1 MRPSRSKTKRRGTTP
16 WILSPSMNTS
26 TRPSAVIEHGTN
38 FAAGCPQASASS
50 AASTATFR
58 MKKIVRR
65 TRRYN
70 PSVKRAAASNPL
82 TERYAPREMS
92 YRFSPDFKFRTW
104 RRLWIALH
112 EAEREL
118 GLPIDARQIEEL
130 KASANDI
137 NYADAERREREIRHD
152 VMSHIY
158 AYGLQAPSAKG
169 IIHLGATSTFVTDNT
184 DILQMRDGLGI
195 MARRVVNLIAKLRE
209 LAWRWRATPQL
220 GYTHFQPAL
229 LITVGKRI
237 TLWLHDLL
245 LDLTEIEY
253 RRDSL
258 ALLGVKGAT
267 GTQASF
273 LNLFDGDEAKVN
285 RLEQLVAEK
294 LGMRRSYP
302 VSGQTYSRKID
313 AQVVASLRGFAQSA
327 SKFGY
332 DMRLLQHMHE
342 IEEPFEEEQVGSSA
356 MAYKRNPMRAERI
369 DALARHL
376 IVNTLNP
383 AFTAATQWF
392 ERTLDDSANRR
403 IAIPEAFLAADAIA
417 LIYDNILGGIVV
429 HEEVIATNVRRELP
443 FLMTE
448 NLMME
453 GTRRG
458 GDRQVL
464 HERVRIHSQAAA
476 DAMKSGAR
484 ENDLFDRIA
493 ADSLFSIDR
502 ASIEAIARAEDYV
515 GLSKQQTE
523 RFLAEEI
530 DPLIAEIQVQT
541 AEELRV

>member
-1 MRPSRSKTKRRGTTP
+1 
-16 WILSPSMNTS
+16 
-26 TRPSAVIEHGTN
+26 
-38 FAAGCPQASASS
+38 
-50 AASTATFR
+50 
-58 MKKIVRR
+58 
-65 TRRYN
+65 
-70 PSVKRAAASNPL
+70 VKRDQASNPL
-82 TERYAPREMS
+82 TERYASREMS
-92 YRFSPDFKFRTW
+92 YIFSADFKFKTW
-104 RRLWIALH
+104 RKLWVALA

-118 GLPIDARQIEEL
+118 GLNISDAQVAEL
-130 KASANDI
+130 RAHLEDI
-137 NYADAERREREIRHD
+137 NYEDAERREREIRHD

-169 IIHLGATSTFVTDNT
+169 IIHLGATSAFVTDNT
-184 DILQMRDGLGI
+184 DILQMREGLGI
-195 MARRVVNLIAKLRE
+195 LRRRILSVMAKLRDF
-209 LAWRWRATPQL
+209 AWRWRAMPSL
-220 GYTHFQPAL
+220 AFTHFQPAQL
-229 LITVGKRI
+229 TTVGKRA

-245 LDLTEIEY
+245 LDY
-253 RRDSL
+253 RDLEFRMSQL

-273 LNLFDGDEAKVN
+273 LSLFDGDESKVH

-294 LGMRRSYP
+294 AGVRGSYP
-302 VSGQTYSRKID
+302 VSGQTYSRKVD
-313 AQVVASLRGFAQSA
+313 SQVVNVLSGFAQSA

-332 DMRLLQHMHE
+332 DMRLLQHLRE

-376 IVNTLNP
+376 IVNALNP

-429 HEEVIATNVRRELP
+429 HEEVIAANVRRELP

-453 GTRRG
+453 GVRRG

-476 DAMKSGAR
+476 DAMKSGAA

-493 ADSLFSIDR
+493 ADPLFSIDR
-502 ASIEAIARAEDYV
+502 ASIERLARADDYT
-515 GLSKQQTE
+515 GLARQQTE

-530 DPLIAEIQVQT
+530 DPILASEATPVA

>member
-1 MRPSRSKTKRRGTTP
+1 V
-16 WILSPSMNTS
+16 
-26 TRPSAVIEHGTN
+26 TRD
-38 FAAGCPQASASS
+38 AAQ
-50 AASTATFR
+50 
-58 MKKIVRR
+58 
-65 TRRYN
+65 
-70 PSVKRAAASNPL
+70 NPL
-82 TERYAPREMS
+82 NERYASKEMS
-92 YRFSPDFKFRTW
+92 YLFSADYKFRTW
-104 RRLWIALH
+104 RKLWIALA
-112 EAEREL
+112 EAEKEL
-118 GLPIDARQIEEL
+118 GLSISDAQIAEL

-158 AYGLQAPSAKG
+158 AFGLQAPSAKG
-169 IIHLGATSTFVTDNT
+169 IIHLGATSAFVTDNT
-184 DILQMRDGLGI
+184 DILQMREALGI
-195 MARRVVNLIAKLRE
+195 IHRRIVNVMAKLRDFAWKWRGTPA
-209 LAWRWRATPQL
+209 LAF
-220 GYTHFQPAL
+220 THFQPAQL
-229 LITVGKRI
+229 TTVGKRA

-245 LDLTEIEY
+245 LDFREVEFRL
-253 RRDSL
+253 SQL

-273 LNLFDGDEAKVN
+273 LSLFDGDESKVN

-294 LGMRRSYP
+294 VGMHRTYP
-302 VSGQTYSRKID
+302 VSGQTYSRKVD
-313 AQVVASLRGFAQSA
+313 SQAVNVLSGFAQSA
-327 SKFGY
+327 SKFAY
-332 DMRLLQHMHE
+332 DMRLLQHLRE
-342 IEEPFEEEQVGSSA
+342 IEEPFEAEQVGSSA

-376 IVNTLNP
+376 IVNALNP

-417 LIYDNILGGIVV
+417 LIYDNIAAGLVV
-429 HEEVIATNVRRELP
+429 HEEVIAANVRRELP
-443 FLMTE
+443 FMMTE

-476 DAMKSGAR
+476 DVLKSGGN

-493 ADSLFSIDR
+493 DDELFGIDR
-502 ASIEAIARAEDYV
+502 ASMEQLARPENYT

-523 RFLAEEI
+523 RFLIEDVDPILEAERSHIGTE
-530 DPLIAEIQVQT
+530 AGEV
-541 AEELRV
+541 RV

>member
-1 MRPSRSKTKRRGTTP
+1 V
-16 WILSPSMNTS
+16 
-26 TRPSAVIEHGTN
+26 TRD
-38 FAAGCPQASASS
+38 AAQ
-50 AASTATFR
+50 
-58 MKKIVRR
+58 
-65 TRRYN
+65 
-70 PSVKRAAASNPL
+70 NPL
-82 TERYAPREMS
+82 NERYASKEMS
-92 YRFSPDFKFRTW
+92 YLFSADYKFRTW
-104 RRLWIALH
+104 RKLWIALA
-112 EAEREL
+112 EAEKEL
-118 GLPIDARQIEEL
+118 GLEISESQIADL
-130 KASANDI
+130 KAFADDI

-158 AYGLQAPSAKG
+158 AYGLQASSAKG
-169 IIHLGATSTFVTDNT
+169 IIHLGATSAFVTDNT
-184 DILQMRDGLGI
+184 DILQMREALGI
-195 MARRVVNLIAKLRE
+195 IRRRVVNLMAKLRDF
-209 LAWRWRATPQL
+209 AWKWRATPAL
-220 GYTHFQPAL
+220 AFTHFQPAQL
-229 LITVGKRI
+229 TTVGKRA

-245 LDLTEIEY
+245 LDFREIEF
-253 RRDSL
+253 RLSQV

-273 LNLFDGDEAKVN
+273 LSLFDGDEAKVN

-294 LGMRRSYP
+294 VGMHRSYP
-302 VSGQTYSRKID
+302 VSGQTYSRKVD
-313 AQVVASLRGFAQSA
+313 SQAVNVLSGFAQSA
-327 SKFGY
+327 SKFAY
-332 DMRLLQHMHE
+332 DMRLLQHLRE

-376 IVNTLNP
+376 IVNGLNP

-417 LIYDNILGGIVV
+417 LIYDNIAAGLVV
-429 HEEVIATNVRRELP
+429 HEEVIAADVRRELP
-443 FLMTE
+443 FMMTE

-476 DAMKSGAR
+476 DALKSGAN

-493 ADSLFSIDR
+493 TDELFGIDR
-502 ASIEAIARAEDYV
+502 ASIAEMARPENYT

-523 RFLAEEI
+523 RFLIEDVDPILEAERSQIGTEVG
-530 DPLIAEIQVQT
+530 EV
-541 AEELRV
+541 RV